1 MRKGKNMLEKTPTDE
16 IVTDLYEQAEDGT
29 CPKKLA
35 KKSAKHIRAQE
46 AEIKRLR
53 ADLPPTRAQVEA
65 MVRPLVWEGLVSGP
79 YEITVKEIGIADLL
93 SHAVHDE
100 DVNPDYIW
108 GGYLTLISIDDLK
121 AAAQADYTARILSA
135 LNLGDE

>member
-1 MRKGKNMLEKTPTDE
+1 MRKGKNMLGKTPTDE

-53 ADLPPTRAQVEA
+53 AALEPFAFLEEA
-65 MVRPLVWEGLVSGP
+65 STQEAWEMRHGDRFD
-79 YEITVKEIGIADLL
+79 YWIEIGRA
-93 SHAVHDE
+93 HV
-100 DVNPDYIW
+100 
-108 GGYLTLISIDDLK
+108 
-121 AAAQADYTARILSA
+121 
-135 LNLGDE
+135 